1 MHINLHQCDAISL
14 YFPRRRMSG
23 GGVFVFVFV
32 LYLRCCFVVVNDAL
46 RSRKE
51 ISACF
56 CLLELRLRSF
66 LVCWRPSTF
75 VSRIFLSMNPSR
87 SLCAGYCTG
96 PLPPCK
102 IIILTGRCQPHQP
115 TSINP
120 HPNNTPVPPRSS
132 TPNTTSDPTLRLHGG
147 SRLELGARLLVPLPG
162 RPPN

>member
-1 MHINLHQCDAISL
+1 M
-14 YFPRRRMSG
+14 YE
-23 GGVFVFVFV
+23 FVFV
-32 LYLRCCFVVVNDAL
+32 LYLRWCYVVVNDAV

-75 VSRIFLSMNPSR
+75 VSRIFFEHESFQVFVRGLLHRASPAVQNNYSHWSM
-87 SLCAGYCTG
+87 
-96 PLPPCK
+96 
-102 IIILTGRCQPHQP
+102 P
-115 TSINP
+115 TSSA
-120 HPNNTPVPPRSS
+120 HQHQSSPNNTPVPPRSS
-132 TPNTTSDPTLRLHGG
+132 TPNTTIDPTLRLHGG